1 MKKIIS
7 VFLAVIMLFAVMAPC
22 ASAVSNTG
30 IVPVVYIRGNGE
42 AIYGPDGNKVPATFD
57 DLKLG
62 GEDGL
67 DKDALV
73 DAIVNI
79 TLPLVT
85 EGLIFDKW
93 DNYGK
98 AVYEEIQP
106 LFDGAQLDGNGNSL
120 PGVGMHYESEWDNEH
135 KCHQSFS
142 RYDLWNYQFHYDWRL
157 DPYDHV
163 DKLHTYIQN
172 VIAAN
177 QANGCQKV
185 SVYVRC
191 FGGSLAVAYLEKY
204 GDKGLVD
211 KVMFDATLNNGAAV
225 INDVFSGKIEFK
237 SSRLQQYM
245 AQLEQCDYY
254 NVGFGLTIEGLA
266 NEIIFKTIDLFTQ
279 TGTADMLFDGVE
291 ELYTKLYKALM
302 PALCFASG
310 LATQANYWTCVYEED
325 FDAALELMFGS
336 EEAQQA
342 YPGLI
347 EKIKHYREKVTSQ
360 GDALYKKFAEEYGV
374 KIGTIAKYG
383 YMNMPISYS
392 ANEPSDALVS
402 LEDGSLGATVAP
414 IGKTLSAA
422 YLASADPK
430 YISADKMVDTSTC
443 LFPETTWIIKN
454 AHHNFF
460 GADDII
466 AQAFFF
472 DDATVETFSE
482 LPQFIRYYE
491 DELRYEPMTEENC
504 EDYDW
509 YSIAE
514 EKPTTESILAAMMR
528 WFRMILEI
536 ITQILKGEFEIGNI
550 IKK

>member
-1 MKKIIS
+1 MMKKIIS
-7 VFLAVIMLFAVMAPC
+7 VLLAVFMLFTVMAPC
-22 ASAVSNTG
+22 ASAVSSRGN
-30 IVPVVYIRGNGE
+30 IPVIYIRGNGE
-42 AIYGPDGNKVPATFD
+42 DIYGPDGKKVPATFN
-57 DLKLG
+57 DLELG
-62 GEDGL
+62 GEEGL
-67 DKDALV
+67 DKDAIV
-73 DAIVNI
+73 DACVNVI
-79 TLPLVT
+79 KPFVA

-98 AVYEEIQP
+98 ALYEEIQP
-106 LFDGAQLDGNGNSL
+106 LFEGAQLDGNGDSL
-120 PGVGMHYESEWDNEH
+120 PGVGMHWESVWSNENSCNVARSSYGLWD
-135 KCHQSFS
+135 
-142 RYDLWNYQFHYDWRL
+142 YQFHYDWRL

-163 DKLHTYIQN
+163 DALHTYIEK
-172 VIAAN
+172 VSAAN
-177 QANGCQKV
+177 GNKKV
-185 SVYVRC
+185 AIYVRC

-204 GDKGLVD
+204 GDRGLVD

-225 INDVFSGKIEFK
+225 INDTFSGKIEFK

-254 NVGFGLTIEGLA
+254 NVGFGLTIEGIV
-266 NEIIFKTIDLFTQ
+266 NEIVFKTMDLFTQ
-279 TGTADMLFDGVE
+279 TGTADTLFDGIE
-291 ELYTKLYKALM
+291 DLYTKLYKALM
-302 PALCFASG
+302 PALCFATG

-325 FDAALELMFGS
+325 FDAAMNLMFGS
-336 EEAQQA
+336 KEAQEA

-430 YISADKMVDTSTC
+430 YVSADNMVDTSTC

-460 GADDII
+460 ELDDVI

-472 DDATVETFSE
+472 DNATIDNNFGI
-482 LPQFIRYYE
+482 PQFMRFYE
-491 DELRYEPMTEENC
+491 DTRSYEPMTEDNC
-504 EDYDW
+504 GDYEW

-514 EKPTTESILAAMMR
+514 AKPTTESILVSMMR
-528 WFRMILEI
+528 WFRMIFEI